1 AGISQWRSFG
11 RCGRAQAQAART
23 PGEDLCRRRRGD
35 RRMAGADGGAARPD
49 RPACARPSR
58 PRCGAPAAG
67 EGAGSGYMVR
77 RSPARRRP
85 SSGRGA
91 ADHRCER
98 RDGVLKLGE
107 KQMSLAHSI
116 HVVNHPLVQHK
127 LTKMRDKETS
137 STNFRRLLREMGL
150 PLGYDA
156 TRDLPLVEREIST
169 PIATMNAPLLEGKKL
184 VVVPI
189 LRAGLGLAEGI
200 IDLVPLARVG
210 HVGLYRDPKTLQ
222 AVEYYFKIPQDIS
235 DRDVIVCDPMLAT
248 AHSAIAAV
256 DRLKESGAKRIKF
269 ICVLG
274 SEQGARAF
282 AEVHPDV
289 PVF

>member
-1 AGISQWRSFG
+1 M
-11 RCGRAQAQAART
+11 
-23 PGEDLCRRRRGD
+23 PGK
-35 RRMAGADGGAARPD
+35 
-49 RPACARPSR
+49 
-58 PRCGAPAAG
+58 
-67 EGAGSGYMVR
+67 V
-77 RSPARRRP
+77 
-85 SSGRGA
+85 
-91 ADHRCER
+91 
-98 RDGVLKLGE
+98 
-107 KQMSLAHSI
+107 
-116 HVVNHPLVQHK
+116 HVIDHPLVQHK
-127 LTKMRDKETS
+127 LSLMRDKDTPS
-137 STNFRRLLREMGL
+137 ANFRRLLREIGL
-150 PLGYDA
+150 LLGYDA
-156 TRDLPLVEREIST
+156 TRDLPLVERDITT
-169 PIATMNAPLLEGKKL
+169 PIEAMKAPLLEGKKL

-289 PVF
+289 PVFAAAIDAKLNDHGYIVPGLGDAGDRLFGTK